1 MKKVIFLNTLTII
14 AGVCGSISTII
25 ALVVLIVKPIR
36 SKFVNWISKTSDK
49 DNIHQKIDELTELVK
64 KLNDTNEAQN
74 LQIDKTNKA
83 LLSTIRK
90 EIVDIYNTC
99 IENEF
104 ITLYMKDTLHS
115 LYDEYVRLGGNSF
128 VHDLVEELNNL
139 PVRNN

>member
-1 MKKVIFLNTLTII
+1 MNTLTAI

-25 ALVVLIVKPIR
+25 ALVILIVKPIR

-49 DNIHQKIDELTELVK
+49 ENIHQKIDELTELVK

-99 IENEF
+99 MKNEF
-104 ITLYMKDTLHS
+104 ITLYMKDTLNS
-115 LYDEYVRLGGNSF
+115 LYDEYVRMGGNSF
-128 VHDLVEELNNL
+128 VHDLVEGLNNL

>member
-1 MKKVIFLNTLTII
+1 MNTLTAI

-25 ALVVLIVKPIR
+25 ALVILIVKPIR
-36 SKFVNWISKTSDK
+36 SKFVNWISKTSDRE
-49 DNIHQKIDELTELVK
+49 NIHQKIDELMELVK
-64 KLNDTNEAQN
+64 KLNDTNESQN

-99 IENEF
+99 MKNEF
-104 ITLYMKDTLHS
+104 ITLYMKDTLNS
-115 LYDEYVRLGGNSF
+115 LYDEYVRMGGNSF
-128 VHDLVEELNNL
+128 VHDLVEGLNNL